1 MAKGSCITT
10 YFVICAR
17 EGGKEGE
24 GQRLRSVM
32 VARAN
37 GTRIAGVGGVSRR
50 CEPDRRTHHVVPLL
64 VHAEQ
69 QPELLVPFVDH
80 DVDPLRELE
89 GNDDDEMR

>member
-1 MAKGSCITT
+1 MIWQSKAESEQAHCYQSKSSTA
-10 YFVICAR
+10 AR
-17 EGGKEGE
+17 CVVVRV
-24 GQRLRSVM
+24 QS
-32 VARAN
+32 
-37 GTRIAGVGGVSRR
+37 SRFF
-50 CEPDRRTHHVVPLL
+50 THHVVPLL